1 MSTLWDA
8 LIVGAGPSGVI
19 VAERLR
25 RRGHRVV
32 QLDVGPRLP
41 DDGEIPEVDRRA
53 WPFTTVGGS
62 YDWYRVR
69 AVGGRSL
76 LWGGWCFRF
85 PESTFRRSGW
95 PLGAEEL
102 APAYA
107 QLEQRLGVVEGVLDE
122 RYRSAGKALGL
133 SIVPKRGIPVPE
145 GQTWAPR
152 LYAPRVRTH
161 TVALRLEH
169 QKRRVHTV
177 PVFDLRTETV
187 RRVRAR
193 AVILCASPIET
204 TRILLE
210 SELGSRASRIGRGF
224 VDHMVAGYVVL
235 EPAAPPS
242 REGRGAFPG
251 SALVESPVNE
261 RDGKKRSYPG
271 GFSIELRGPVTLES
285 LDIERMA
292 PPGEEE
298 RTRATLIHA
307 IGETAAIDERYV
319 DLDPAKRDIT
329 GRLVPR
335 VHVAFSKAEEQLAKD
350 MRKACLRVADALAI
364 PGSRVIPFGDPLQAG
379 AGHEAG
385 TCAMGLDEAA
395 PTDVRGRLRALENV
409 WVADSSALPTAG
421 DRHPTL
427 TALAHALRAA
437 DDAAKFLED
446 TRA

>member
-1 MSTLWDA
+1 MATLWDA
-8 LIVGAGPSGVI
+8 VIVGAGPAGVI
-19 VAERLR
+19 AAERLR
-25 RRGHRVV
+25 GLGHRVV

-41 DDGEIPEVDRRA
+41 ADAEAPEVDRRA
-53 WPFTTVGGS
+53 WPFTTVGGT

-85 PESTFRRSGW
+85 PETTFRRSGW
-95 PLGAEEL
+95 PYGAEEL
-102 APAYA
+102 APAYE
-107 QLEQRLGVVEGVLDE
+107 QLEKRLGVVEGTVDE
-122 RYRSAGKALGL
+122 RYRSVAMALDL
-133 SIVPKRGIPVPE
+133 SIVPKRGLPVPE

-169 QKRRVHTV
+169 QQRKVHTV
-177 PVFDLRTETV
+177 PVFDLRTEKV
-187 RRVRAR
+187 REVRAR

-204 TRILLE
+204 ARILLE
-210 SELGSRASRIGRGF
+210 SDLGPHAARIGRGF
-224 VDHMVAGYVVL
+224 VDHMVAGFVLL
-235 EPAAPPS
+235 EPAAPPP
-242 REGRGAFPG
+242 RAGRGAFPG
-251 SALVESPVNE
+251 SALVESSANG
-261 RDGKKRSYPG
+261 R

-298 RTRATLIHA
+298 RHRATLIHA
-307 IGETAAIDERYV
+307 IGEMSAFDERYV

-329 GRLVPR
+329 GRRVPR
-335 VHVAFSKAEEQLAKD
+335 VHVAFSKAEEQLATD
-350 MRKACLRVADALAI
+350 MRQACRRLADALAI
-364 PGSRVIPFGDPLQAG
+364 PGSRVIPFSDPLQAG

-385 TCAMGLDEAA
+385 TVAMGLDEDA
-395 PTDVRGRLRALENV
+395 PTDLRGRLRALDNV

-437 DDAAKFLED
+437 DDAARFLRRS
-446 TRA
+446 RA